1 MIADTLSNE
10 EFQQSVT
17 ELFTRSRKLN
27 SSLVLFFI
35 LLYQK
40 ILN

>member
-1 MIADTLSNE
+1 MIAYTLSNE
-10 EFQQSVT
+10 EFQQT

-27 SSLVLFFI
+27 SSIALFFI